1 MSEAVVMSDDKSVEQ
16 VEELSVNEYLKTD
29 SDFLRGTI
37 EEGLDTA
44 VTGSFSEGDQ
54 QLIKFHGF
62 YQQDDRDLRNERKEQ
77 KLEPLYSFMLRAR
90 VAGGVCTPEQWLGV
104 DEISSTLTSS
114 NSIRLTTRQTF
125 QYHGISKRNLRTL
138 IQGLDSKA
146 LDSIAACGDV
156 NRNVMCNPN
165 PVESRLH
172 EQAYYWAKQLSDTYL
187 PHTKAYAEI
196 WLGDDKV
203 VTCEGETVEPVYGK
217 TYLPRKF
224 KMAVAVPP
232 DNDVDVYTNDLGLI
246 AVAEEG
252 ELIGFNLVA
261 GGGMG
266 STHGEVQTFPR
277 LADDF
282 GFIKSEDVLKFA
294 EAVLTVQRDWG
305 NRSNRKLSRLK
316 YTIVKYGYEVFKAEV
331 EKRAGV
337 KFEPKR
343 DVVIGDRGDR
353 YGWIKGV
360 DSKWHLTLF
369 IEGGRIKDL
378 PGQPLQTGLREIAK
392 IHKGDFRMT
401 SNQNFIIASVAEEDK
416 AEIEALAR
424 SHGLMGKLITETR
437 GRSIACVALPTCALA
452 MAEAERY
459 FPDFLTK
466 VEFLQE
472 KHGFLDQGIVI
483 RMTGCPNGC
492 ARPFAAEIGL
502 VGKAPGRY
510 NLYLGASFEGT
521 RLNKL
526 YRENIQEAEILSE
539 LDGLFAR
546 YVAEREQGETFGNFT
561 VRIGVVTAVID
572 AAKDFHE
579 QSNHA

>member
-1 MSEAVVMSDDKSVEQ
+1 MSDDKSVEK

-37 EEGLDTA
+37 KEGLDTA

-138 IQGLDSKA
+138 IQSLDRKA

-203 VTCEGETVEPVYGK
+203 ITHEGDTVEPVYGK

-252 ELIGFNLVA
+252 ELVGFNLVA

-337 KFEPKR
+337 RFEPKR

-378 PGQPLQTGLREIAK
+378 PDQPLQTGLREIAK

-466 VEFLQE
+466 VESLQE

-546 YVAEREQGETFGNFT
+546 YAAEREEAETFGNFT
-561 VRIGVVTAVID
+561 VRIGAVTAVID

>member
-1 MSEAVVMSDDKSVEQ
+1 MSEAVVMSDDKSVEK

-37 EEGLDTA
+37 KEGLDTA

-138 IQGLDSKA
+138 IQSLDRKA

-203 VTCEGETVEPVYGK
+203 ITHEGDTVEPVYGK

-246 AVAEEG
+246 AVAEKG
-252 ELIGFNLVA
+252 ELVGFNLVA

-282 GFIKSEDVLKFA
+282 GFIKPEDVLKFA

-337 KFEPKR
+337 NFEPKR

-466 VEFLQE
+466 VESLQE

-546 YVAEREQGETFGNFT
+546 YVAEREEAETFGNFT
-561 VRIGVVTAVID
+561 VRIGAVTAVID

>member
-1 MSEAVVMSDDKSVEQ
+1 MSEQKLA
-16 VEELSVNEYLKTD
+16 VNEYLKTD
-29 SDFLRGTI
+29 SDYLRGSI
-37 EEGLDTA
+37 KEGLDTQ
-44 VTGSFSEGDQ
+44 VTGSFSDGDQ

-90 VAGGVCTPEQWLGV
+90 VPGGICSPEQWLDV
-104 DEISSTLTSS
+104 DKISSTLTTS

-125 QYHGISKRNLRTL
+125 QYHGIPKRNLKTL
-138 IQGLDSKA
+138 IQGLDRAA

-165 PVESRLH
+165 PIESKLH
-172 EQAYYWAKQLSDTYL
+172 QQAYAVAKELSDHLL
-187 PHTKAYAEI
+187 PHTRAYAEI
-196 WLGDDKV
+196 WLDEEKLLD
-203 VTCEGETVEPVYGK
+203 TETNEPVYGK

-232 DNDVDVYTNDLGLI
+232 DNDVDVYTNDLGF
-246 AVAEEG
+246 VAIEEAG

-266 STHGEVQTFPR
+266 STHGEVETFPR

-282 GFIKSEDVLKFA
+282 GFIKTADVIKFA
-294 EAVLTVQRDWG
+294 EAVMTVQRDWG
-305 NRSNRKLSRLK
+305 NRVNRKRSRLK
-316 YTIVKYGYEVFKAEV
+316 YTIVDHGVAEFKAEV

-337 KFEPKR
+337 NFEPKR
-343 DVVIGDRGDR
+343 DAVIGDRGDR
-353 YGWIKGV
+353 YGWVKGV
-360 DSKWHLTLF
+360 DNNWHLTLF
-369 IEGGRIKDL
+369 IESGRIKDEQ
-378 PGQPLQTGLREIAK
+378 GQTLQTGLREIAK

-401 SNQNFIIASVAEEDK
+401 SNQNMIIAGVAEEDK
-416 AEIEALAR
+416 AAIEDLAR
-424 SHGLMGKLITETR
+424 QHGFFGKLISQTR
-437 GRSIACVALPTCALA
+437 GHSIACVALPTCPLA

-459 FPDFLTK
+459 FP
-466 VEFLQE
+466 EFIDHIDALQT
-472 KHGFLDQGIVI
+472 KHGISEQAIVV

-521 RLNKL
+521 RLNKM
-526 YRENIQEAEILSE
+526 YKENIQEAEILAE
-539 LDGLFAR
+539 LDNLFAL
-546 YVAEREQGETFGNFT
+546 YVQERDAGETFGNFT
-561 VRIGVVTAVID
+561 VRHGIVKAVND
-572 AAKDFHE
+572 AAVDFHG
-579 QSNHA
+579 

>member
-1 MSEAVVMSDDKSVEQ
+1 MNEQ
-16 VEELSVNEYLKTD
+16 KLSVNEHLKTD
-29 SDFLRGTI
+29 SNYLRGTI
-37 EEGLDTA
+37 EEGLDTSL
-44 VTGSFSEGDQ
+44 TGSFSEGDQ

-62 YQQDDRDLRNERKEQ
+62 YQQDDRDQRNERKAQ

-90 VAGGVCTPEQWLGV
+90 VAGGVCTPKQWLGV
-104 DEISSTLTSS
+104 DKIAANLTSS

-125 QYHGISKRNLRTL
+125 QYHGIPKRNLKTL
-138 IQGLDSKA
+138 IQDLDKEA

-165 PVESRLH
+165 PVESKLH
-172 EQAYYWAKQLSDTYL
+172 QQAFYWAKQLSDNYL
-187 PHTKAYAEI
+187 PRTKAYAEI

-203 VTCEGETVEPVYGK
+203 AVSEGDEVEPVYGK

-232 DNDVDVYTNDLGLI
+232 DNDVDVYTNDLGFI
-246 AVAEEG
+246 AVAEAG
-252 ELIGFNLVA
+252 ELIGFNMVA

-266 STHGEVQTFPR
+266 STHGEVATFPR
-277 LADDF
+277 LGDDF
-282 GFIKSEDVLKFA
+282 GFIKAKDCLKFA
-294 EAVLTVQRDWG
+294 EAVLKVQRDWG
-305 NRSNRKLSRLK
+305 NRSDRKQSRLK
-316 YTIVKYGYEVFKAEV
+316 YTIVKHGFDAFKAEV
-331 EKRAGV
+331 EKRAGI

-360 DSKWHLTLF
+360 DDQWHLTLF

-378 PGQPLQTGLREIAK
+378 PGQPLQTGLREIALV
-392 IHKGDFRMT
+392 HKGDFRMT
-401 SNQNFIIASVAEEDK
+401 SNQNIIIAGVAEVDK
-416 AEIEALAR
+416 AQIEAIAR
-424 SHGLMGKLITETR
+424 RHGLMGRLISETR
-437 GRSIACVALPTCALA
+437 GHSIACVALPTCALA

-466 VEFLQE
+466 VEALQE

-526 YRENIQEAEILSE
+526 YRENIQEAEILAE
-539 LDGLFAR
+539 LDALFAR
-546 YVAEREQGETFGNFT
+546 YVSERETEETFGNFT
-561 VRIGVVTAVID
+561 VRVGVVKAVLD
-572 AAKDFHE
+572 AARDFHG
-579 QSNHA
+579 

>member
-1 MSEAVVMSDDKSVEQ
+1 MSEQK
-16 VEELSVNEYLKTD
+16 LSANEHIKTD
-29 SDFLRGTI
+29 SDYLRGTI
-37 EEGLDTA
+37 REGLGTE
-44 VTGSFSEGDQ
+44 VTGAFSDDDQ

-90 VAGGVCTPEQWLGV
+90 VPGGVCTPEQWLGV
-104 DEISSTLTSS
+104 DKIASELTSS

-125 QYHGISKRNLRTL
+125 QYHGIPKRNLKTI
-138 IQGLDSKA
+138 IQGLDREA

-165 PVESRLH
+165 PVESKLH
-172 EQAYYWAKQLSDTYL
+172 QQAYFWAKKLSDHLL
-187 PHTKAYAEI
+187 PHTRAYAEI
-196 WLGDDKV
+196 WLDEEKLLSTEDEQSAK
-203 VTCEGETVEPVYGK
+203 VEPVYGK

-232 DNDVDVYTNDLGLI
+232 DNDVDVYTNDLGFI
-246 AVAEEG
+246 AVAQEG
-252 ELIGFNLVA
+252 ELVGFNLVA

-266 STHGEVQTFPR
+266 STHGEVETFPR

-282 GFIKSEDVLKFA
+282 GFIKAEDTIKFA
-294 EAVLTVQRDWG
+294 EAVMTVQRDWG
-305 NRSNRKLSRLK
+305 NRSNRKRSRLK
-316 YTIVKYGYEVFKAEV
+316 YTIVDHGFEAFKAEV

-337 KFEPKR
+337 KFAPKR

-353 YGWIKGV
+353 YGWVKGI
-360 DSKWHLTLF
+360 DNHWHLTLF
-369 IEGGRIKDL
+369 IEGGRVKDTQGKL
-378 PGQPLQTGLREIAK
+378 LQTGLREIAK

-401 SNQNFIIASVAEEDK
+401 SNQNIIIAKVADEDK

-424 SHGLMGKLITETR
+424 KHGLMGQVITATR
-437 GRSIACVALPTCALA
+437 GHSIACVALPTCALA

-459 FPDFLTK
+459 FP
-466 VEFLQE
+466 EFIDHVDALQA
-472 KHGFLDQGIVI
+472 KHAIGEQAIVV

-492 ARPFAAEIGL
+492 ARPFAAEIGF

-510 NLYLGASFEGT
+510 NMYLGASFEGT
-521 RLNKL
+521 RLNKM

-539 LDGLFAR
+539 LDTLFGR
-546 YVAEREQGETFGNFT
+546 YAAEREIGESFGDFT
-561 VRIGVVTAVID
+561 VRAGIVKPVLD
-572 AAKDFHE
+572 AARDFHG
-579 QSNHA
+579 

>member
-1 MSEAVVMSDDKSVEQ
+1 MSEPKLSANERIKSHSQ
-16 VEELSVNEYLKTD
+16 H
-29 SDFLRGTI
+29 LRGTI
-37 EEGLDTA
+37 KQGLATD
-44 VTGSFSEGDQ
+44 VTGAFSEDDQ

-90 VAGGVCTPEQWLGV
+90 VPGGVCTPQQWLEV
-104 DEISSTLTSS
+104 DRIASELTTS

-125 QYHGISKRNLRTL
+125 QYHGIPKRNLKTI
-138 IQGLDSKA
+138 IQGLDRKA

-165 PVESRLH
+165 PVQSKLH
-172 EQAYYWAKQLSDTYL
+172 QQAYYWAKKLSDHML

-196 WLGDDKV
+196 WLDDEKLLSTETEAEPLYGD
-203 VTCEGETVEPVYGK
+203 

-232 DNDVDVYTNDLGLI
+232 DNDVDVYTNDFGLI
-246 AVAEEG
+246 AIAEND
-252 ELIGFNLVA
+252 ELVGFNLVA

-266 STHGEVQTFPR
+266 STHGEMETFPR

-282 GFIKSEDVLKFA
+282 GFIRAEDTIKFA
-294 EAVLTVQRDWG
+294 EAVMTLQRDWG
-305 NRSNRKLSRLK
+305 NRSNRKRARLK
-316 YTIVKYGYEVFKAEV
+316 YTIVDRGFAAFKAAV
-331 EKRAGV
+331 ENRAGV
-337 KFEPKR
+337 KFQPKR
-343 DVVIGDRGDR
+343 EVVIGDRGDC
-353 YGWIKGV
+353 YGWAKGV
-360 DSKWHLTLF
+360 DNQWHLTLF

-378 PGQPLQTGLREIAK
+378 PGKTLQTGLREIAK
-392 IHKGDFRMT
+392 IHQGDFRMT
-401 SNQNFIIASVAEEDK
+401 ANQNIIIAGVADAAKQQIED
-416 AEIEALAR
+416 LAR
-424 SHGLMGKLITETR
+424 QHGLLGEVISASR
-437 GRSIACVALPTCALA
+437 GHSIACVALPTCPLA

-459 FPDFLTK
+459 FP
-466 VEFLQE
+466 EFMDKIEALQQ
-472 KHGFLDQGIVI
+472 KHRIAEQPIVV

-521 RLNKL
+521 RLNKM

-539 LDGLFAR
+539 LDRLFAR
-546 YVAEREQGETFGNFT
+546 YAVERNAGEHFGDFV
-561 VRIGVVTAVID
+561 VRVGVIKAVLD
-572 AAKDFHE
+572 AARDFHD
-579 QSNHA
+579 

>member
-1 MSEAVVMSDDKSVEQ
+1 MSDDKSVEK

-37 EEGLDTA
+37 KEGLDTA

-138 IQGLDSKA
+138 IQSLDRKA

-203 VTCEGETVEPVYGK
+203 ITHEGDTVEPVYGK

-246 AVAEEG
+246 AVAEKG
-252 ELIGFNLVA
+252 ELVGFNLVA

-282 GFIKSEDVLKFA
+282 GFIRPEDVLKFA

-424 SHGLMGKLITETR
+424 GHGLMGKLITETR

-466 VEFLQE
+466 VESLQE

-546 YVAEREQGETFGNFT
+546 YAAEREAAETFGNFT
-561 VRIGVVTAVID
+561 VRIGAVTAVID

>member
-1 MSEAVVMSDDKSVEQ
+1 MSEPKLSANERIKSHSQ
-16 VEELSVNEYLKTD
+16 H
-29 SDFLRGTI
+29 LRGTI
-37 EEGLDTA
+37 KQGLVTD
-44 VTGSFSEGDQ
+44 VTGAFSEDDQ

-90 VAGGVCTPEQWLGV
+90 VPGGVCTPQQWLEV
-104 DEISSTLTSS
+104 DRIASELTTS

-125 QYHGISKRNLRTL
+125 QYHGIPKRNLKTI
-138 IQGLDSKA
+138 IQGLDRKA

-165 PVESRLH
+165 PVQSKLH
-172 EQAYYWAKQLSDTYL
+172 QQAYYWAKKLSDHML

-196 WLGDDKV
+196 WLDDEKLLSTETEAEPLYGD
-203 VTCEGETVEPVYGK
+203 

-232 DNDVDVYTNDLGLI
+232 DNDVDVYTNDFGLI
-246 AVAEEG
+246 AIAEND
-252 ELIGFNLVA
+252 ELVGFNLVA

-266 STHGEVQTFPR
+266 STHGEVETFPR

-282 GFIKSEDVLKFA
+282 GFIRAEDTIKFA
-294 EAVLTVQRDWG
+294 EAVMTLQRDWG
-305 NRSNRKLSRLK
+305 NRSNRKRARLK
-316 YTIVKYGYEVFKAEV
+316 YTIVDRGFAAFKAAV
-331 EKRAGV
+331 ENRAGV
-337 KFEPKR
+337 KFQPKR
-343 DVVIGDRGDR
+343 EVVIGDRGDR
-353 YGWIKGV
+353 YGWAKGV
-360 DSKWHLTLF
+360 DNQWHLTLF

-378 PGQPLQTGLREIAK
+378 PGKTLQTGLREIAK
-392 IHKGDFRMT
+392 IHQGDFRMT
-401 SNQNFIIASVAEEDK
+401 ANQNIIIAGVADAAKQQIED
-416 AEIEALAR
+416 LAR
-424 SHGLMGKLITETR
+424 QHGLLGEVISASR
-437 GRSIACVALPTCALA
+437 GHSIACVALPTCPLA

-459 FPDFLTK
+459 FP
-466 VEFLQE
+466 EFMDKIEALQQ
-472 KHGFLDQGIVI
+472 KHGIAEQPIVV

-521 RLNKL
+521 RLNKM

-539 LDGLFAR
+539 LDRLFAR
-546 YVAEREQGETFGNFT
+546 YAVERNAGEHFGDFV
-561 VRIGVVTAVID
+561 VRVGVIKAVLD
-572 AAKDFHE
+572 AARDFHD
-579 QSNHA
+579 

>member
-1 MSEAVVMSDDKSVEQ
+1 MSEPKLSANERIKSHSQ
-16 VEELSVNEYLKTD
+16 H
-29 SDFLRGTI
+29 LRGTI
-37 EEGLDTA
+37 KQGLATD
-44 VTGSFSEGDQ
+44 VTGAFSEDDQ

-90 VAGGVCTPEQWLGV
+90 VPGGVCTPQQWLEV
-104 DEISSTLTSS
+104 DRIASELTTS

-125 QYHGISKRNLRTL
+125 QYHGIPKRNLKTI
-138 IQGLDSKA
+138 IQGLDRKA

-165 PVESRLH
+165 PVQSKLH
-172 EQAYYWAKQLSDTYL
+172 QQAYYWAKKLSDHML
-187 PHTKAYAEI
+187 PHSKAYAEI
-196 WLGDDKV
+196 WLDDEKLLS
-203 VTCEGETVEPVYGK
+203 TETEAEPLYGN

-232 DNDVDVYTNDLGLI
+232 DNDVDVYTNDFGLI
-246 AVAEEG
+246 AIAENE
-252 ELIGFNLVA
+252 ELVGFNLVA

-266 STHGEVQTFPR
+266 STHGEVETFPR

-282 GFIKSEDVLKFA
+282 GFIRAEDTIKFA
-294 EAVLTVQRDWG
+294 EAVMTLQRDWG
-305 NRSNRKLSRLK
+305 NRSNRKRARLK
-316 YTIVKYGYEVFKAEV
+316 YTIVDRGFAAFKAEV
-331 EKRAGV
+331 ENRAGV
-337 KFEPKR
+337 KFQPKR
-343 DVVIGDRGDR
+343 EVVIGDRGDR
-353 YGWIKGV
+353 YGWAKGV
-360 DSKWHLTLF
+360 DNQWHLTLF

-378 PGQPLQTGLREIAK
+378 PGKTLQTGLREIAK
-392 IHKGDFRMT
+392 IHQGDFRMT
-401 SNQNFIIASVAEEDK
+401 ANQNIIIAGVADGAKQQIED
-416 AEIEALAR
+416 LAR
-424 SHGLMGKLITETR
+424 QHGLLGEVISASR
-437 GRSIACVALPTCALA
+437 GHSIACVALPTCPLA

-459 FPDFLTK
+459 FPELMDK
-466 VEFLQE
+466 IEALQH
-472 KHGFLDQGIVI
+472 KHYIAEQPIVV

-521 RLNKL
+521 RLNKM

-546 YVAEREQGETFGNFT
+546 YAVERNAGEHFGDFV
-561 VRIGVVTAVID
+561 VRVGVVKAVLD
-572 AAKDFHE
+572 AAKDFHG
-579 QSNHA
+579 

>member
-1 MSEAVVMSDDKSVEQ
+1 MSKDEQ
-16 VEELSVNEYLKTD
+16 KLSVNEYLKAD
-29 SDFLRGTI
+29 SNFLRGTI

-44 VTGSFSEGDQ
+44 VTGAFSEGDQ

-90 VAGGVCTPEQWLGV
+90 IAAGVCSPAQWLGI
-104 DEISSTLTSS
+104 DEIASTLTTS

-125 QYHGISKRNLRTL
+125 QYHGISKRDLRAL
-138 IQGLDSKA
+138 IQKLDSKA
-146 LDSIAACGDV
+146 MDSIAACGDV

-172 EQAYYWAKQLSDTYL
+172 EQTYYWAKQLSDMYL
-187 PHTKAYAEI
+187 PRTKAYAEI

-203 VTCEGETVEPVYGK
+203 ATSEGEEVEPIYGK

-232 DNDVDVYTNDLGLI
+232 YNDVDVYTHDLGLI
-246 AVAEEG
+246 AVAEAD
-252 ELIGFNLVA
+252 ELIGFNLVV

-266 STHGEVQTFPR
+266 STHGEVETFPR
-277 LADDF
+277 LADDV
-282 GFIKSEDVLKFA
+282 GFIKAEDTLKFA
-294 EAVLTVQRDWG
+294 EAVLKVQRDWG

-316 YTIVKYGYEVFKAEV
+316 YTIVKYGVEAFKAEV

-337 KFEPKR
+337 KFAPRR

-360 DSKWHLTLF
+360 DEQWHLTLF

-378 PGQPLQTGLREIAK
+378 PDQPLQTGLREIAK

-401 SNQNFIIASVAEEDK
+401 ANQNLIIAGVSEQDKTVIEE
-416 AEIEALAR
+416 LAR
-424 SHGLMGKLITETR
+424 SHGLMGRLITQTR
-437 GRSIACVALPTCALA
+437 GHSIACVALPTCALA

-459 FPDFLTK
+459 FP
-466 VEFLQE
+466 EFISKIEDLQD
-472 KHGFLDQGIVI
+472 KHGFLDQAIVI

-526 YRENIQEAEILSE
+526 YRENIQEAEILTE
-539 LDGLFAR
+539 LDDLFGR
-546 YVAEREQGETFGNFT
+546 YVIDRQEAETFGNFT
-561 VRIGVVTAVID
+561 VRTGVVAAVLD
-572 AAKDFHE
+572 AAKDFHGC
-579 QSNHA
+579 